1 MEFYTRIAVLSII
14 GLTVIIQLQS
24 TGFVSAQ
31 HGPSTAPTTAE
42 MEFEAE
48 EITTTTTAMPSTS
61 TSTKAPLTANKR
73 PAVIGEQC
81 PTYRYTVSEDK
92 VEFHTMP
99 GHCKIVVQF
108 PPARQGGRFG
118 YAAKRGP
125 PRVQYMAKLP

>member
-1 MEFYTRIAVLSII
+1 MEFYTRI
-14 GLTVIIQLQS
+14 TVIFIL
-24 TGFVSAQ
+24 GYVSAQ

-48 EITTTTTAMPSTS
+48 EITTTTTAMPT
-61 TSTKAPLTANKR
+61 TSTKAPVTANKR
-73 PAVIGEQC
+73 PTVIGEQC

-99 GHCKIVVQF
+99 GQCKIVVQF
-108 PPARQGGRFG
+108 PPARSGSRFG
-118 YAAKRGP
+118 YVSKRGP

>member
-1 MEFYTRIAVLSII
+1 MTSHIRIAVLSII
-14 GLTVIIQLQS
+14 GLTLIFQGKGL
-24 TGFVSAQ
+24 VSAQ
-31 HGPSTAPTTAE
+31 HGASTAPTTAE

-48 EITTTTTAMPSTS
+48 EMTTTTAMPSTS
-61 TSTKAPLTANKR
+61 STTTKAPAIAHKR

-99 GHCKIVVQF
+99 GQCKIVVQF
-108 PPARQGGRFG
+108 PPARQGSGFG
-118 YAAKRGP
+118 YAGKRGP